1 MIKSDTYLIS
11 VLQASK
17 ATGFPIRKWI
27 QWILLG
33 LITSEPELNEDYIK
47 GIPYVSTASNVF
59 IPITALPK
67 YYREA
72 YLRKTLI
79 ADSYFSVDFIGYLE
93 SNGSSAFS
101 RLLDELSAIKQAVLL
116 QNSSCTCAFT
126 LSIQSAENSQLSCDL
141 RVSPQP
147 FNQLVIYRVSNSVN
161 LPFPCS
167 EPFIADRKR

>member
-1 MIKSDTYLIS
+1 MIKSNTYLIS
-11 VLQASK
+11 VLEASK

-47 GIPYVSTASNVF
+47 CIPYASTASNVF

-79 ADSYFSVDFIGYLE
+79 ADLLSFKLKRH
-93 SNGSSAFS
+93 GSF
-101 RLLDELSAIKQAVLL
+101 LSHI
-116 QNSSCTCAFT
+116 
-126 LSIQSAENSQLSCDL
+126 
-141 RVSPQP
+141 
-147 FNQLVIYRVSNSVN
+147 
-161 LPFPCS
+161 FPCPLLPRS
-167 EPFIADRKR
+167 FDIPSSHRYRCGYVVRCWLAAAEGEFGHTLCSL